1 MTANERSEMISRLRM
16 AKDLREQMKIECEQ
30 MKIECDLIPIR
41 MDEVTGAMAAAGIEV
56 PGPKKKAGGH
66 TPGAAEMDERIRS
79 GATFAELAA
88 EYGVRECHITK
99 KLRGAGYDVDEL
111 RLIAATNA
119 ELREAAA
126 IGCAEECAA
135 NAPEEVVSEPDPA
148 ADRSL
153 MQCMTDAAAALKA
166 LRRCIGFGEIEVA
179 VAPDRVSVAAVL
191 CGNLRCEVVSYGE

>member
-16 AKDLREQMKIECEQ
+16 AKDLREQMKIECELNS
-30 MKIECDLIPIR
+30 IT
-41 MDEVTGAMAAAGIEV
+41 MDEVMDSMAAAGIEV
-56 PGPKKKAGGH
+56 PGPKRKAGGH

-126 IGCAEECAA
+126 TGCAEECAA
-135 NAPEEVVSEPDPA
+135 NAAPEERACEPDPG
-148 ADRSL
+148 DRSL

-191 CGNLRCEVVSYGE
+191 CGNLRFEVTSYGE

>member
-1 MTANERSEMISRLRM
+1 MTANERSKMISRLRM
-16 AKDLREQMKIECEQ
+16 AKDLREQMKIECELNS
-30 MKIECDLIPIR
+30 IT
-41 MDEVTGAMAAAGIEV
+41 MDEVMNSMAAAGIEV

-111 RLIAATNA
+111 RLIAATKA

-126 IGCAEECAA
+126 SGCTEECAA
-135 NAPEEVVSEPDPA
+135 NAAPEECACEHDPA

-153 MQCMTDAAAALKA
+153 MQHMTDAAAALKA

-179 VAPDRVSVAAVL
+179 VDSEKVSVAAIL
-191 CGNLRCEVVSYGE
+191 CGNLRFEVTSYGE

>member
-16 AKDLREQMKIECEQ
+16 AKDLREQMKIECELNS
-30 MKIECDLIPIR
+30 IT
-41 MDEVTGAMAAAGIEV
+41 MDEVTGSMAAAGIEV
-56 PGPKKKAGGH
+56 PGPKRKAGGH
-66 TPGAAEMDERIRS
+66 TPGAVEMDERIRA

-111 RLIAATNA
+111 RLIDATNA

-126 IGCAEECAA
+126 TGCAEECAA
-135 NAPEEVVSEPDPA
+135 NAAPEECACEPDPA

-179 VAPDRVSVAAVL
+179 VTSDRVSVAAIL
-191 CGNLRCEVVSYGE
+191 CGNLRFEVTSYGE

>member
-16 AKDLREQMKIECEQ
+16 AKNLREQMKIECQ
-30 MKIECDLIPIR
+30 LNSIT
-41 MDEVTGAMAAAGIEV
+41 MDEVTGSMAAAGIEV
-56 PGPKKKAGGH
+56 PGPKRKAGGH

-111 RLIAATNA
+111 RLIAETNA
-119 ELREAAA
+119 ELREVDS

-135 NAPEEVVSEPDPA
+135 NAAPEECACEPDPA
-148 ADRSL
+148 ADKSL

-179 VAPDRVSVAAVL
+179 VAPDRVSVAAIL
-191 CGNLRCEVVSYGE
+191 CGNLRFEVTSYGE

>member
-30 MKIECDLIPIR
+30 MKIECELNSIT
-41 MDEVTGAMAAAGIEV
+41 MDEVTGSMAAAGIEV

-99 KLRGAGYDVDEL
+99 KLRGAGYEG
-111 RLIAATNA
+111 ICHTITNA
-119 ELREAAA
+119 AAMISGCICDGAKASCASKIAMGVSCGILGYDMYADGNNFRPGDGILGNDVEDTIRNVGVLAAQGMRE
-126 IGCAEECAA
+126 
-135 NAPEEVVSEPDPA
+135 
-148 ADRSL
+148 
-153 MQCMTDAAAALKA
+153 T
-166 LRRCIGFGEIEVA
+166 
-179 VAPDRVSVAAVL
+179 DRVIL
-191 CGNLRCEVVSYGE
+191 KIMTE

>member
-16 AKDLREQMKIECEQ
+16 AKDLREQMKIECELNS
-30 MKIECDLIPIR
+30 IT
-41 MDEVTGAMAAAGIEV
+41 MDEVMDSMAAAGIEV
-56 PGPKKKAGGH
+56 PGSKRKGGGH
-66 TPGAAEMDERIRS
+66 TQGAAEMDERIRA

-119 ELREAAA
+119 DLREAAA
-126 IGCAEECAA
+126 SGCTEECAA
-135 NAPEEVVSEPDPA
+135 NAAPEERACEPDPG
-148 ADRSL
+148 DRSL

-166 LRRCIGFGEIEVA
+166 LRRCIGFGEVEVA
-179 VAPDRVSVAAVL
+179 VDSEKVSVAAIL
-191 CGNLRCEVVSYGE
+191 CGNLRFEVTSYGE